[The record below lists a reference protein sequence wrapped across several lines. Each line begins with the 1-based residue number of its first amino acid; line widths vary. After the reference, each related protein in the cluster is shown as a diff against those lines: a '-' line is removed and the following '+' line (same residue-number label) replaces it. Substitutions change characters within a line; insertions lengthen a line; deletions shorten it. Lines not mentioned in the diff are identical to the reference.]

1 MTARCKLVVGAVAL
15 AVAVVGAYAYP
26 SVFKTGVTISKP
38 GVQPGYVIFGAPDG
52 NAYAIDVKG
61 EVAMKWKAPEGTSRL
76 GYTRPLENGNLLARV
91 QAKSMGASADGYAE
105 AAPADSVIEFTQEGK
120 VVWQYIEKGDHK
132 LHHDQ
137 ERLANGNTL
146 MVCNRNL
153 RIPAISKKLLTDDCL
168 IEVDKSGKIV
178 WEWQTTDHFN
188 EFNFSD
194 ALKNEIMEGYGT
206 KVTLAMGASPAT
218 EGLDMGHMNA
228 ASEIPASSGLTD
240 PRFKAGNI
248 IVSYRPLSTLVV
260 IDKETKKVVWKLDN
274 VSIGQ
279 HNVQILPAGVP
290 GTGHMLLFDNGYNS
304 VGANPRHQ
312 EVLPNSRIVEVNP
325 LDGKIVW
332 QYTAEM
338 SGQPAWRFFS
348 DHAGGVQRLPNGN
361 TLICENTAGRVF
373 EVTPAGEI
381 VWEFVN
387 PYSRAINKIPDSQL
401 YRAMKVPESWLKH
414 RM

>member
-1 MTARCKLVVGAVAL
+1 MTKRTFAGAAFLSVAI
-15 AVAVVGAYAYP
+15 VGAYAYP
-26 SVFKTGVTISKP
+26 TIFQTGLTISKS

-61 EVAMKWKAPEGTSRL
+61 EIAMKWKAPEGMKAL

-91 QAKSMGASADGYAE
+91 QTGRGVPSDGYAE
-105 AAPADSVIEFTQEGK
+105 ATPADRVIEFTQEGK
-120 VVWQYIEKGDHK
+120 VVWQYTEKENRK

-146 MVCNRNL
+146 LVCNRDMS
-153 RIPAISKKLLTDDCL
+153 RPAISKRLLTDDCL
-168 IEVDKSGKIV
+168 IEVDQTGKVV
-178 WEWQTTDHFN
+178 WEWQTTDHFD
-188 EFNFSD
+188 EFNFPQQVKD
-194 ALKNEIMEGYGT
+194 EIMEGYGP
-206 KVTLAMGASPAT
+206 KVQLAMGASPAT
-218 EGLDMGHMNA
+218 GGLDWGHMNA
-228 ASEIPASSGLTD
+228 ASEIPSSSGLTD

-248 IVSYRPLSTLVV
+248 IVSYRPLSTLIV
-260 IDKETKKVVWKLDN
+260 IDKETKKIVWKIDN

-338 SGQPAWRFFS
+338 SGQPAWHFFS
-348 DHAGGVQRLPNGN
+348 DHAGGVQRLSNGN
-361 TLICENTAGRVF
+361 TLICENTSGRVF

-381 VWEFVN
+381 VWEYVN
-387 PYSRAINKIPDSQL
+387 PFSRVINKIPDSQL
-401 YRAMKVPESWLKH
+401 YRAAKVPESWLKH